1 MTERLY
7 ASTISSERGIPVKL
21 RKESFETLG
30 GLPISDVPTVDD
42 IIVNSE
48 FPGQAP
54 YTRGVHETMYRSRY
68 WTMRQ
73 YAGFSS
79 AEETNKRFLTLLN
92 RGQSGLS
99 VAFDLPTQL
108 GMDSDDPLSLGEVG
122 RVGVAIDS
130 ILDMRALFDQ
140 IELDQVSTSMTI
152 NSPAIILLALYVA
165 VCEEQGGDTR
175 KIRGTV
181 QNDILKEY
189 IARGTHVFP
198 PEPSMRL
205 ITDLISHCAEHHPLW
220 NTISISGYHIREA
233 GATAVEEIAFTLS
246 NALAYVDAA
255 ISTGMDVDEFAP
267 RLSFF
272 FGCHNDFFEEAAK
285 FRAAR
290 KLWYH
295 LMTERYA
302 PKNPKSTMLRFH
314 TQTAG
319 VTLTAQQPLNN
330 VARVSYQ
337 ALSAVL
343 GGTQSLHTNSYD
355 EAIGLPTDESATIAL
370 RTQQILAEET
380 GVSDVVDPLAGSYHV
395 EALTQTIFEQA
406 LELIHE
412 IDTMGGALVALK
424 SGFQQRRIHD
434 SAWKQMQDIESQLR
448 KVVGVNHASMEE
460 DLQYEGQEID
470 SEIADMQTDKMS
482 RLHDIRD
489 QETVLSALNAIT
501 EAANSNANLFP
512 LILHAVRVYC
522 SVGEIMNAMK
532 LVFGTWSA
540 PSGF

>member
-1 MTERLY
+1 M
-7 ASTISSERGIPVKL
+7 KL

-30 GLPISDVPTVDD
+30 GLPISDVPTADD
-42 IIVNSE
+42 VIVNSE
-48 FPGQAP
+48 YPGQAP

-108 GMDSDDPLSLGEVG
+108 GMDSNDPLSLGEVG

-152 NSPAIILLALYVA
+152 NSPAIVLLALYVA
-165 VCEEQGGDTR
+165 VCEEQGGNTR

-233 GATAVEEIAFTLS
+233 GATAVEEVAFTLS

-272 FGCHNDFFEEAAK
+272 FGCHNDFFEEASK

-290 KLWYH
+290 KLWHH

-337 ALSAVL
+337 AMSAVL

-395 EALTQTIFEQA
+395 EALTQTIFNEA
-406 LELIHE
+406 LELIEE
-412 IDTMGGALVALK
+412 IDSMGGALVALK

-434 SAWKQMQDIESQLR
+434 SAWKQMQDVESHLR
-448 KVVGVNHASMEE
+448 KVVGVNHALMDE
-460 DLQYEGQEID
+460 DLQYEGEEID
-470 SEIADMQTDKMS
+470 PGISEMQSAKMKQ
-482 RLHDIRD
+482 LHEIRD
-489 QETVLSALNAIT
+489 ERIVLEALNAIT
-501 EAANSNANLFP
+501 EAANTDANLFP

>member
-1 MTERLY
+1 ME
-7 ASTISSERGIPVKL
+7 L
-21 RKESFETLG
+21 RKDSFETLG
-30 GLPISDVPTVDD
+30 GLPISPIPGPDDSTVQD
-42 IIVNSE
+42 E
-48 FPGQAP
+48 MPGEAP
-54 YTRGVHETMYRSRY
+54 YTRGVHDTMYRSRL

-79 AEETNKRFLTLLN
+79 ADETNKRFRTLLEL
-92 RGQSGLS
+92 GQSGLS

-130 ILDMRALFDQ
+130 IIDMRQLFDEIQ
-140 IELDQVSTSMTI
+140 LDHVSTSMTI

-165 VCEEQGGDTR
+165 VGEEQGVDPAQL
-175 KIRGTV
+175 RGTV

-205 ITDLISHCAEHHPLW
+205 ITDVIEYCAEHHPMW

-246 NALAYVDAA
+246 NALAYVNAA
-255 ISTGMDVDEFAP
+255 ISTGLDVDDFAP

-272 FGCHNDFFEEAAK
+272 FGCHNDFFEEVAK

-290 KLWYH
+290 RLWYR
-295 LMTERYA
+295 LMNEHFD
-302 PKNPKSTMLRFH
+302 PKDPKSSMLRFH

-337 ALSAVL
+337 AMAAVL

-380 GVSDVVDPLAGSYHV
+380 GIADVVDPMAGSYHI
-395 EALTQTIFEQA
+395 EALTDRIEQDA
-406 LELIHE
+406 YELIQE
-412 IDTMGGALVALK
+412 IENMGGALAALK
-424 SGFQQRRIHD
+424 AGFQQRRIHE
-434 SAWKQMQDIESQLR
+434 SAWKQTTDVENLHR
-448 KVVGVNHASMEE
+448 KVVGVNHAQMDNEPE
-460 DLQYEGQEID
+460 IEGQMINPELA
-470 SEIADMQTDKMS
+470 EQQQRKLELLRAE
-482 RLHDIRD
+482 RD
-489 QETVLSALNAIT
+489 AESVAAALDAIT
-501 EAANSNANLFP
+501 QAASTDENLFP
-512 LILHAVRVYC
+512 LILHAVKVNC
-522 SVGEIMNAMK
+522 SVGEIMNALK
-532 LVFGTWSA
+532 IEFGTWMA

>member
-1 MTERLY
+1 
-7 ASTISSERGIPVKL
+7 VKL
-21 RKESFETLG
+21 RKEHFETLG
-30 GLPISDVPTVDD
+30 GLPISPVPSGNDVVT
-42 IIVNSE
+42 NSE
-48 FPGQAP
+48 LPGQP
-54 YTRGVHETMYRSRY
+54 PFTRGVHETMYRSRY

-79 AEETNKRFLTLLN
+79 AERTNERFHTLLA

-108 GMDSDDPLSLGEVG
+108 GMDSEDPLSYGEVG

-130 ILDMRALFDQ
+130 ILDMRALFDKIQ
-140 IELDQVSTSMTI
+140 LDTVSTSMTI
-152 NSPAIILLALYVA
+152 NSSAIILLALYVA
-165 VCEEQGGDTR
+165 VCEEQGGDSR

-198 PEPSMRL
+198 PEQSMRL
-205 ITDLISHCAEHHPLW
+205 ITDLMNHCADHHPQW

-233 GATAVEEIAFTLS
+233 GATAVEEVAFTLS

-255 ISTGMDVDEFAP
+255 IESGMDVDDFAP

-272 FGCHNDFFEEAAK
+272 FGCHNDFFEEVAK

-290 KLWYH
+290 KLWYT
-295 LMTERYA
+295 LMTERYK
-302 PKNPKSTMLRFH
+302 PQNQKSTMLRFH

-330 VARVSYQ
+330 VTRVSYQ

-355 EAIGLPTDESATIAL
+355 EAIGLPTDQSATIAL

-380 GVSDVVDPLAGSYHV
+380 GVADVVDPLAGSYHV
-395 EALTQTIFEQA
+395 EKLTEMIYSQA
-406 LELIHE
+406 HELIQE
-412 IDTMGGALVALK
+412 IDSMGGALIALK
-424 SGFQQRRIHD
+424 NGYQQRRIHD
-434 SAWKQMQDIESQLR
+434 SAWKQMQDIERLER
-448 KVVGVNHASMEE
+448 KVVGVNHALMDEE
-460 DLQYEGQEID
+460 IDIEGQEID
-470 SEIADMQTDKMS
+470 STIADMQQEKMHTL
-482 RLHDIRD
+482 RNMRD
-489 QETVLSALNAIT
+489 EKLVQNALNSIT
-501 EAANSNANLFP
+501 EAAASNDNLFP

-522 SVGEIMNAMK
+522 TVGEIMNAMK
-532 LVFGTWSA
+532 VVFGTWSA

>member
-1 MTERLY
+1 
-7 ASTISSERGIPVKL
+7 VKL
-21 RKESFETLG
+21 RKEHFQTLG
-30 GLPISDVPTVDD
+30 GLPISPIPTGIDVVA
-42 IIVNSE
+42 NSE
-48 FPGQAP
+48 LPGQP
-54 YTRGVHETMYRSRY
+54 PFTRGVHETMYRSRY

-73 YAGFSS
+73 YAGFST
-79 AEETNKRFLTLLN
+79 AEATNARFLTLLK

-108 GMDSDDPLSLGEVG
+108 GMDSDDPLSFGEVG

-130 ILDMRALFDQ
+130 ILDMRALFEN
-140 IELDQVSTSMTI
+140 IHLDQVSTSMTI

-165 VCEEQGGDTR
+165 VCEEQGGDSS

-205 ITDLISHCAEHHPLW
+205 ITDLISHCADNHPLW

-255 ISTGMDVDEFAP
+255 ISAGMDVDDFAP

-290 KLWYH
+290 RLWYQ
-295 LMTERYA
+295 LMTERYS
-302 PKNPKSTMLRFH
+302 PKNPKSAMLRFH

-330 VARVSYQ
+330 VTRVSYQ

-355 EAIGLPTDESATIAL
+355 EAIGLPTDQSATIAL

-380 GVSDVVDPLAGSYHV
+380 GVADIVDPLAGSFHV
-395 EALTQTIFEQA
+395 ESLTNLIATKA
-406 LELIHE
+406 NELIEE
-412 IDTMGGALVALK
+412 IDAMGGALIALK
-424 SGFQQRRIHD
+424 NGFQQRRIHD
-434 SAWKQMQDIESQLR
+434 SAWKQMQEIESLER
-448 KVVGVNHASMEE
+448 KVVGVNHAQMDE
-460 DLQYEGQEID
+460 DLSIEGEEID
-470 SEIADMQTDKMS
+470 VAIANMQNEKMA
-482 RLHDIRD
+482 RLHQLRD
-489 QETVLSALNAIT
+489 EKIVAEALNSIT
-501 EAANSNANLFP
+501 EAARTNSNLFP

-532 LVFGTWSA
+532 EVFGTWMA